1 MKAEKRNK
9 HTYGKNTNRIRKLGC
24 IFTVAVFFLV
34 YTSDIPL
41 TQSYFNSEGEAD
53 PITLTVTE
61 DFFPIVFR
69 GSISMVQ
76 EKERGSNMQL
86 TDVAETS
93 GSAIDIAVPSFDD
106 ILLVIHCEEGYQ
118 AEELDKETIVIS
130 CGDLAVPYSDIR
142 TEGDQIIFVFDY
154 DTVLQ
159 LLGYGRHVINASG
172 VFLDGWTQFQ
182 SEDDIE
188 FIDYEQIARQ
198 KAEEQLAEQLSQ
210 LTAEIDRLIAQA
222 EQYLSQGDSSGALA
236 SCNEALSLVN
246 RLPEERQDLRDS
258 YLARLNALS
267 APPAETPA
275 EEGPLPPQ
283 QDGGLP
289 PQEGNPPPP
298 QQNDELPAGEDGQV
312 LPQQDGEQPPA
323 ENELP
328 EEEDNADGLPED
340 GAAGQD
346 DETAPDE
353 DAAKEP
359 GKNGDTTTV
368 PEVRDISAPTSAPIP
383 TPDNGEGET
392 NLPDSDDVAKTLKGT
407 EAENNDSESNS
418 ENEESHDSDSDDIGS
433 EGNINNREQ

>member
-1 MKAEKRNK
+1 M
-9 HTYGKNTNRIRKLGC
+9 IRS
-24 IFTVAVFFLV
+24 FLFS
-34 YTSDIPL
+34 TMI
-41 TQSYFNSEGEAD
+41 QF
-53 PITLTVTE
+53 
-61 DFFPIVFR
+61 
-69 GSISMVQ
+69 
-76 EKERGSNMQL
+76 
-86 TDVAETS
+86 
-93 GSAIDIAVPSFDD
+93 
-106 ILLVIHCEEGYQ
+106 C
-118 AEELDKETIVIS
+118 S
-130 CGDLAVPYSDIR
+130 CWD
-142 TEGDQIIFVFDY
+142 
-154 DTVLQ
+154 
-159 LLGYGRHVINASG
+159 INASG

-210 LTAEIDRLIAQA
+210 LTADIDRLIAQA

-275 EEGPLPPQ
+275 EEGPLP
-283 QDGGLP
+283 P